1 MNAENE
7 TPTAEQARIGN
18 LVRKARK
25 DLGLSQQAVA
35 DKAGVT
41 RITVSRYEN
50 ENWAIKFHFIDLV
63 KIADALDISYQE
75 LFECIDGRPFKK
87 PLSKRQKAAVKV
99 KQGLDRT
106 RGLATEVQV
115 SLILWKQMLKELQA
129 VTKAYNGLL
138 KTLQLDEETPIV
150 AMEPA
155 QQDSAKA

>member
-18 LVRKARK
+18 LVRRARK

-63 KIADALDISYQE
+63 KIADALQISYQE

-87 PLSKRQKAAVKV
+87 PLSQRQKDAANVRKS
-99 KQGLDRT
+99 LDKT
-106 RGLATEVQV
+106 RGLATEIQV
-115 SLILWKQMLKELQA
+115 SLILWKQMLQELQRT
-129 VTKAYNGLL
+129 TKSFEKLL
-138 KTLQLDEETPIV
+138 STLKLGEEDEITSSSSEGAHSST
-150 AMEPA
+150 
-155 QQDSAKA
+155 